1 LNFLVLPRLAFISG
15 RILALASVSEKRLA
29 LIFQNYFLVT
39 IFIRNFAISFSN
51 KTNTIMKVLIL
62 QASPRANGNTAW
74 MAEEYKKAAEA
85 AGHEVTLVN
94 VSKKKIAGCL
104 ACEYCHNK
112 GNGACIQKDDMQ
124 ELYPLMNEAEAL
136 VLAAPIYYFTL
147 CAQIQAPIQRM
158 YCVNAPAKVKKMAL
172 LMSSYSPGVYDGA
185 TAEFRDICNYWKV
198 ENMGA
203 VTAKIDE
210 QKTEETKQKIQEIAG
225 RL

>member
-1 LNFLVLPRLAFISG
+1 
-15 RILALASVSEKRLA
+15 
-29 LIFQNYFLVT
+29 
-39 IFIRNFAISFSN
+39 
-51 KTNTIMKVLIL
+51 MKILIL

-74 MAEEYKKAAEA
+74 IAEEYKNAAEA

-94 VSKKKIAGCL
+94 VSRKKIAGCL
-104 ACEYCHNK
+104 ACEYCHTK

-124 ELYPLMNEAEAL
+124 ELYPLMNEAEVL

-158 YCVNAPAKVKKMAL
+158 YCVNKPAKVKKMAL

-185 TAEFRDICNYWKV
+185 TAEFRDICNYWSV
-198 ENMGA
+198 ENMGT

-210 QKTEETKQKIQEIAG
+210 QKTEETKQKVAA
-225 RL
+225 LVSKL